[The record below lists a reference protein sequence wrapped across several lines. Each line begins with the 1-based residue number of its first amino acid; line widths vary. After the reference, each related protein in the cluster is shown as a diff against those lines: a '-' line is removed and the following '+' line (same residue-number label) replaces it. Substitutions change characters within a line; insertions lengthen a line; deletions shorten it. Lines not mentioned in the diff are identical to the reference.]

1 MNVDV
6 LTLDGKKKE
15 TYDLPEH
22 IFNVEVNKDLVH
34 QALRAIMLGKLAPV
48 AHTKDRSERAGG
60 GRKPWKQKG
69 TGRARAGSSRS
80 PIWRKGG
87 ITFGPRNDRNFAVSI
102 NKKMKRKAL
111 FMVLSDAVKNDSFK
125 LVDEIVISEPKTKLA
140 KDVLANVVASA
151 DAKTL
156 VVLPAKNENVEK
168 AFRNLSNVKVLL
180 ADSLNVEDVLKY
192 DTIMTS
198 VPSIEV
204 IKATYKV

>member
-15 TYDLPEH
+15 TYDLPDY
-22 IFNVEVNKDLVH
+22 IFDVEVNKDLVH
-34 QALRAIMLGKLAPV
+34 QALRAIMLGKITPV
-48 AHTKDRSERAGG
+48 AHTKDRSERSGG
-60 GRKPWKQKG
+60 GRKPWRQKG

-87 ITFGPRNDRNFAVSI
+87 ITFGPRNERNYAVSI

-111 FMVLSDAVKNDSFK
+111 FMVLSDAVKKDAFI
-125 LVDEIVISEPKTKLA
+125 LVDDIALAEPKTKLA
-140 KDVLANVVASA
+140 KSVLANVVASA

-156 VVLPAKNENVEK
+156 VVLPAKNETVEK
-168 AFRNLSNVKVLL
+168 AMKNLPNVKVLL
-180 ADSLNVEDVLKY
+180 ADSLNIEDVLKY